1 MQRRTPRSPSLD
13 SSALA
18 DEALVARA
26 QTGDAAAFGLLYDRY
41 LAGVHAYCFR
51 LLGHREAAEDAT
63 TETFLR
69 ALTGLP
75 TYRAGSFRAWLYTIA
90 RHVVIDEQRRTRPQL
105 SLETAALIP
114 DAASGSDDLERNLDE
129 QATVRALLP
138 QLSPDQRHVISLRL
152 SGLRADEIARVL
164 GKPRN
169 AIDGLHHRA
178 LRRAQTLLA
187 ATSASPT
194 PGGDRDG

>member
-1 MQRRTPRSPSLD
+1 VLSRAPRPPS
-13 SSALA
+13 SAPSALA

-41 LAGVHAYCFR
+41 FAGVHAYCFR
-51 LLGHREAAEDAT
+51 LLGRREASEDAT

-75 TYRAGSFRAWLYTIA
+75 AYRAGSFRAWLFTIA
-90 RHVVIDEQRRTRPQL
+90 RHVVIDEQRRARPQEPL
-105 SLETAALIP
+105 AAAALIP
-114 DAASGSDDLERNLDE
+114 DPAAGPDDLAPRLDA
-129 QATVRALLP
+129 QATVRSLLP
-138 QLSPDQRHVISLRL
+138 RLSPDQQQVVALRL
-152 SGLRADEIARVL
+152 AGLPADEIARVL

-169 AIDGLHHRA
+169 AIDGIHHRA

-187 ATSASPT
+187 TASAPA
-194 PGGDRDG
+194 PRGGDADV